1 MTLVFIVTEIYV
13 ALSAGCAGQI
23 RTQLDYCETNIHPLQ
38 VYGHEKL
45 QDYTLILKEFPPVLC
60 TECCKGCEGYVA
72 DWAGMF
78 VRLYAISTEN
88 R

>member
-1 MTLVFIVTEIYV
+1 MINYKTV
-13 ALSAGCAGQI
+13 
-23 RTQLDYCETNIHPLQ
+23 N
-38 VYGHEKL
+38 
-45 QDYTLILKEFPPVLC
+45 YTLILKEFPPVLC